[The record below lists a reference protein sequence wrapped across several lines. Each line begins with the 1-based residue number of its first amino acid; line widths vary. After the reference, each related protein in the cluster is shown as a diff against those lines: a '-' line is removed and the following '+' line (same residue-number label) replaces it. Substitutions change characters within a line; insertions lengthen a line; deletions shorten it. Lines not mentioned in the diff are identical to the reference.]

1 MIQPFLRSDIA
12 NITFFVQYYALL
24 KSIISFKGKDYN
36 TFSDG
41 NNHIFSLFICVPVY
55 QWDIILHY
63 YQKEIASNQSF
74 TPPHHFCPC
83 CPIKSMI

>member
-1 MIQPFLRSDIA
+1 MIQQFLQSDIA

-41 NNHIFSLFICVPVY
+41 NNHIFSHLILSLYIIGTVYLHCKEEEADNNQLLTPYTIIIHVVP
-55 QWDIILHY
+55 L
-63 YQKEIASNQSF
+63 KA
-74 TPPHHFCPC
+74 
-83 CPIKSMI
+83 